1 MKIAVCVHLYHTDM
15 WDEIENYLNNLIL
28 PYKLYVNLPY
38 ETDGNSLLD
47 FQWETYVDYYQDLKN
62 AGKNNHQKAYSHFI
76 KYGFKEGRFYRK
88 DHLDVH
94 EKIKNFKNDS
104 EIFLSPNRGVDCG
117 GFLYTY
123 KKIEDDI
130 DLILKI
136 HTKKG
141 LGSETV
147 PSIELMKKGSNYA
160 VNHGRDWFH
169 GLMGGV
175 LSNSTQ
181 INNIIKNFKQD
192 KTTGMV
198 GFRRH
203 KNFELN
209 YDETLKILS
218 KFNLKKIHEN
228 SDFVGGTIFWVRN
241 EILKKYLSNDVIDE
255 IIESMPY
262 GYVREPSV
270 NHAMERVFGILVYF
284 ENKNIKI
291 IK

>member
-15 WDEIENYLNNLIL
+15 WDEIENYLNNLDL

-38 ETDGNSLLD
+38 ETDGNNFLD
-47 FQWETYVDYYQDLKN
+47 FQWETYVNYYQDLKN
-62 AGKNNHQKAYSHFI
+62 AGKNNNEKAYKHFI
-76 KYGFKEGRFYRK
+76 KHGLNEGRFYRK
-88 DHLDVH
+88 DHLDVY
-94 EKIKNFKNDS
+94 EKIIKFKNDTKV
-104 EIFLSPNRGVDCG
+104 FLSPNRGVDIG

-123 KKIEDDI
+123 KKIDNDT

-141 LGSETV
+141 LGSEKV
-147 PSIELMKKGSNYA
+147 PSLDLMRRGGGFAIS
-160 VNHGRDWFH
+160 HGRNWFH

-175 LSNSTQ
+175 LSNSVQ
-181 INNIIKNFKQD
+181 VNNIINNFTQD
-192 KTTGMV
+192 STTGMV
-198 GFRRH
+198 GFRKY
-203 KNFELN
+203 KNFTVN

-218 KFNLKKIHEN
+218 KLNVKKIPEN
-228 SDFVGGTIFWVRN
+228 SDFIGGTIFWVRN
-241 EILKKYLSNDVIDE
+241 EILKKYLSNNIINE
-255 IIESMPY
+255 IIELMPY
-262 GYVREPSV
+262 GYVREPSI

>member
-15 WDEIENYLNNLIL
+15 WDEIENYLNNLDL

-38 ETDGNSLLD
+38 ETDGNNFLD
-47 FQWETYVDYYQDLKN
+47 FQWETYVNYYQDLKN
-62 AGKNNHQKAYSHFI
+62 AGKNNNEKAYKHFI
-76 KYGFKEGRFYRK
+76 KHGLNEGRFYRK
-88 DHLDVH
+88 DHLDVY
-94 EKIKNFKNDS
+94 EKIIKFKN
-104 EIFLSPNRGVDCG
+104 ETKVFLSPNRGVDIG

-123 KKIEDDI
+123 KKIDNDT

-141 LGSETV
+141 LGSEKV
-147 PSIELMKKGSNYA
+147 PSLDLMRRGGGFAIS
-160 VNHGRDWFH
+160 HGRNWFH

-175 LSNSTQ
+175 LSNSVQ
-181 INNIIKNFKQD
+181 VNNIINNFTQD
-192 KTTGMV
+192 STTGMV
-198 GFRRH
+198 GFRKY
-203 KNFELN
+203 KNFTVN

-218 KFNLKKIHEN
+218 KLNVKKIPEN
-228 SDFVGGTIFWVRN
+228 SDFIGGTIFWVRN
-241 EILKKYLSNDVIDE
+241 EILKKYLSNNIINE
-255 IIESMPY
+255 IIELMPY
-262 GYVREPSV
+262 GYVREPSI